1 MTETQNQNPALDEQE
16 EQVKPKFSKRKLL
29 LAAIPVVLILFGSL
43 GYYLFTEYSAVTEKT
58 EKSGINTALPDAQLE
73 KQEPEDKMAYYEK
86 ARQDSA
92 HNDASGLNS
101 AAEKLGFSKPE
112 DAQTRAISEKLAVIN
127 SVISTPYVA
136 PKNPAPISYG
146 YSNAAPISKDVDRL
160 ESLMKGMQ
168 GDSASGDHEMEQLS
182 AMMDKMIAV
191 QNPEL
196 ARQLYKKDKPDA
208 SPDSLFKAI
217 PAVVA
222 VNQKA
227 RQGSVVE
234 LRLLDTVVLN
244 GVTLPKGHSI
254 FGLAAFSNQRLNL
267 EIKNIRLGTSVI
279 PVNLTVYDKR
289 DAMSGIN
296 APEALLTDALNTG
309 SSDAI
314 GSVGISG
321 FDLTTQIAGA
331 GIDAAKTLLTK
342 KIKRIKQNLKAGF
355 PVLLRDNTRRN
366 SSIFH

>member
-1 MTETQNQNPALDEQE
+1 MTETQNQDAATQEQE
-16 EQVKPKFSKRKLL
+16 EQAKPKFSKRKLL
-29 LAAIPVVLILFGSL
+29 LAIIPIILILLCAL
-43 GYYLFTEYSAVTEKT
+43 GYYLYTEYSAIVPKT

-73 KQEPEDKMAYYEK
+73 KEEPIDKMAYYEK

-92 HNDASGLNS
+92 HSNASGLNS
-101 AAEKLGFSKPE
+101 AAEKLGFTKPE
-112 DAQTRAISEKLAVIN
+112 DARTRQINEKLAAIN
-127 SVISTPYVA
+127 SVISTPYTA
-136 PKNPAPISYG
+136 PKSTLPPPVIAG

-168 GDSASGDHEMEQLS
+168 TESGAGDPEMDQLS
-182 AMMDKMIAV
+182 AMMDKLIAV

-196 ARQLYKKDKPDA
+196 ARQLLKKNASVTA

-222 VNQKA
+222 ANQKA

-244 GVTLPKGHSI
+244 GVTIPKGHSI

-267 EIKNIRLGTSVI
+267 EIKNIRLGSSVI

-309 SSDAI
+309 STDAI

-342 KIKRIKQNLKAGF
+342 KIKRVKQNLKAGY
-355 PVLLRDNTRRN
+355 PVLLRDNTRKIR
-366 SSIFH
+366 

>member
-1 MTETQNQNPALDEQE
+1 MTETQNQNPAIEEQE
-16 EQVKPKFSKRKLL
+16 EQAKPRFYKRKLL
-29 LAAIPVVLILFGSL
+29 LAVIPVLLVMLGGL
-43 GYYLFTEYSAVTEKT
+43 GYYLFTQYSTVTPKT

-73 KQEPEDKMAYYEK
+73 KEEPADKMAYYEK
-86 ARQDSA
+86 AKQDSA
-92 HNDASGLNS
+92 HSDASRLNS
-101 AAEKLGFSKPE
+101 AAEKFGFARSE
-112 DAQTRAISEKLAVIN
+112 NAQTQQINEKLAAIN
-127 SVISTPYVA
+127 QVISTPYTA
-136 PKNPAPISYG
+136 PKTQTPMVSG
-146 YSNAAPISKDVDRL
+146 YSNAVPISKDVNRL
-160 ESLMKGMQ
+160 ETLMKGMQ
-168 GDSASGDHEMEQLS
+168 GNPAEGDPEMEQLS
-182 AMMDKMIAV
+182 AMMDKLIAV

-196 ARQLYKKDKPDA
+196 AKQLYKKDKSA
-208 SPDSLFKAI
+208 VVSDSLFKAI

-267 EIKNIRLGTSVI
+267 EIKNVRLGNQVI

-309 SSDAI
+309 STDAI
-314 GSVGISG
+314 GSLGISG

-331 GIDAAKTLLTK
+331 GIDAAKSLLTK
-342 KIKRIKQNLKAGF
+342 KIKRVKQDLKAGY
-355 PVLLRDNTRRN
+355 PLLLRDNTQKK
-366 SSIFH
+366 SSIIH